1 MFDLVRLYCVHV
13 KLWPSDSQEKGN
25 LDGLRPPPGYNK
37 LLFYISSAGFPAWAG
52 QPVPVASTQRTFVR
66 KQYSMRW
73 GFSNIQK
80 YPWDLPHSSHLCLK
94 PIFGVSVG
102 ADTFSSHM
110 PHVHNTRLIFPHQQ
124 INFITCFGE
133 ILSVCTF
140 TSRSLVD
147 LCNIN
152 RLRVLKGAS
161 WCPGTYLQDCQ
172 TCVFTSKLEHE
183 KSLVSITLSWMFP
196 EFTEVLESFP

>member
-25 LDGLRPPPGYNK
+25 LDGLRPPPGYNCYVLYILSRFSCLSRAASSSCIHSTNLCEK
-37 LLFYISSAGFPAWAG
+37 AVFHEMRLFKYSKVPMRSTTQLSSLSEAHF
-52 QPVPVASTQRTFVR
+52 
-66 KQYSMRW
+66 
-73 GFSNIQK
+73 
-80 YPWDLPHSSHLCLK
+80 C
-94 PIFGVSVG
+94 VSVG

-110 PHVHNTRLIFPHQQ
+110 QHVHNTRLIFPHQQ

-161 WCPGTYLQDCQ
+161 WCPGTCRTARPVCSQAN
-172 TCVFTSKLEHE
+172 
-183 KSLVSITLSWMFP
+183 
-196 EFTEVLESFP
+196 

>member
-13 KLWPSDSQEKGN
+13 KLWPSDSQENGN

-80 YPWDLPHSSHLCLK
+80 YSWDLPHSSHLFLK

-102 ADTFSSHM
+102 TDTFSGHM
-110 PHVHNTRLIFPHQQ
+110 QHVHNTRLIFPHQQ

-161 WCPGTYLQDCQ
+161 WCPGTCRTARPVCSQAN
-172 TCVFTSKLEHE
+172 
-183 KSLVSITLSWMFP
+183 
-196 EFTEVLESFP
+196 